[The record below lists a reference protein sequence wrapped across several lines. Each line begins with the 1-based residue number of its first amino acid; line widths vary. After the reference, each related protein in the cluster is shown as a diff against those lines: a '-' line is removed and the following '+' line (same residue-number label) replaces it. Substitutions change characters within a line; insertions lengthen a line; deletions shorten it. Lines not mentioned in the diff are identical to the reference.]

1 MNDILLKYQK
11 LEAKLK
17 YEEAQELLSLIS
29 DDELYELFMKYP
41 EVFQNVSTI
50 KIETAYK
57 NIKDIEDAI
66 NIFINHINSRNLT
79 REEYDAMTKDDI
91 LDYFGNLFKETN
103 ADILDTI
110 NGLENLINKR
120 KYDSRDSEN

>member
-1 MNDILLKYQK
+1 
-11 LEAKLK
+11 
-17 YEEAQELLSLIS
+17 
-29 DDELYELFMKYP
+29 MKYP
-41 EVFQNVSTI
+41 EVFQNVSAI

-110 NGLENLINKR
+110 NELENNINKR
-120 KYDSRDSEN
+120 KHDSRDSEN

>member
-1 MNDILLKYQK
+1 
-11 LEAKLK
+11 
-17 YEEAQELLSLIS
+17 
-29 DDELYELFMKYP
+29 MKYP
-41 EVFQNVSTI
+41 EVFQNVSAI

>member
-1 MNDILLKYQK
+1 
-11 LEAKLK
+11 
-17 YEEAQELLSLIS
+17 
-29 DDELYELFMKYP
+29 MKYP
-41 EVFQNVSTI
+41 EVFQNVSAI

-120 KYDSRDSEN
+120 KHDSRDSEN

>member
-41 EVFQNVSTI
+41 EVFQNVSAI

-91 LDYFGNLFKETN
+91 LDYFGNLFK
-103 ADILDTI
+103 
-110 NGLENLINKR
+110 
-120 KYDSRDSEN
+120 

>member
-29 DDELYELFMKYP
+29 DDELYELFIKYP
-41 EVFQNVSTI
+41 EVFQNVSAI

-120 KYDSRDSEN
+120 KHDSRDSEN

>member
-41 EVFQNVSTI
+41 EVFQNVSDI

-91 LDYFGNLFKETN
+91 LDYFGNLFKKTN